1 MLNTITE
8 NKAKMNNI
16 WKDQALAL
24 IDGHVLIKDYESGQV
39 LLDKHNAINYI
50 NISLAIASLLGGEDD
65 EDTGTSFEIGEM
77 HFGNGGSII
86 DGTGNIQYRTPDT
99 DRENGELYNATA
111 FKSIA
116 DVDADN
122 KVDVIKYPG
131 EVYSD
136 VICTCTLDYDEP
148 DASQRVNTGVAQETL
163 DDSTS
168 MNGSYVFDEL
178 GLVTISG
185 KFISHI
191 VFHPIEKSA
200 NRKIQVIYTLRIR
213 AGS

>member
-1 MLNTITE
+1 
-8 NKAKMNNI
+8 MNNYLDD
-16 WKDQALAL
+16 KAVAL
-24 IDGHVLIKDYESGQV
+24 IDGHVLIKDYDTGQV
-39 LLDKHNAINYI
+39 LLDKHNAINFI

-65 EDTGTSFEIGEM
+65 DDTGTSFEISKM
-77 HFGNGGSII
+77 HFGNGGSTI
-86 DGTGNIQYRTPDT
+86 DATGNITYRTPNT
-99 DRENGELYNATA
+99 DSEDGELYAATA
-111 FKSIA
+111 IKNIA

-122 KVDVIKYPG
+122 KIDVVKYSG

-136 VICTCTLDYDEP
+136 IVCTCTLDYDEP
-148 DASQRVNTGVAQETL
+148 DSTQKITATDTQEAL

-168 MNGSYVFDEL
+168 MNGAFTFDEL
-178 GLVTISG
+178 GLVTTSG

-191 VFHPIEKSA
+191 VFHPIEKSE

>member
-1 MLNTITE
+1 
-8 NKAKMNNI
+8 MNNYLDD
-16 WKDQALAL
+16 KAVAL
-24 IDGHVLIKDYESGQV
+24 IDGHVLIKDYDTGQV
-39 LLDKHNAINYI
+39 LLDKHNAINFI

-65 EDTGTSFEIGEM
+65 DDTGTSFEISKM
-77 HFGNGGSII
+77 HFGNGGSTI
-86 DGTGNIQYRTPDT
+86 DATGNITYRTPNT
-99 DRENGELYNATA
+99 DSEDGELHGATA
-111 FKSIA
+111 IKDIA

-122 KVDVIKYPG
+122 KIDVVKYPG

-136 VICTCTLDYDEP
+136 IVCTCTLDYDEP
-148 DASQRVNTGVAQETL
+148 DSTQKITATDTQEAL

-168 MNGSYVFDEL
+168 MNGAFTFDEL
-178 GLVTISG
+178 GLVTTSG

-191 VFHPIEKSA
+191 VFHPIEKSE